1 MNEFKNQC
9 KHIME
14 WMEVIQT
21 TKFKTFCTSAI
32 ANQHHVIDHAHAR
45 YIYSL
50 TPFNY
55 CLNMEFETKLIISMG
70 HISTISI
77 SKLLYK

>member
-1 MNEFKNQC
+1 
-9 KHIME
+9 ME

-32 ANQHHVIDHAHAR
+32 ANQHHVDHAHAK

-50 TPFNY
+50 TPFN
-55 CLNMEFETKLIISMG
+55 CLNMAFETKLIISMG
-70 HISTISI
+70 HISTIPQKKI
-77 SKLLYK
+77 